1 MLTVKIL
8 LSALLVGGV
17 SVVGRR
23 WPALGG
29 VAAATPFVSVL
40 SLCFLYVETGDCRRA
55 SQFSVAAGAGAVA
68 SACALLALALLLRGG
83 VRFSVAL
90 AVAAG
95 ALVLVNLLLSRCLAR
110 GF

>member
-1 MLTVKIL
+1 MLIKVV

-29 VAAATPFVSVL
+29 VAAAVPFVSVL

-55 SQFSVAAGAGAVA
+55 SQFSAAASGGAVA
-68 SACALLALALLLRGG
+68 SACALLSLALLLRCNI
-83 VRFSVAL
+83 RFSVAL
-90 AVAAG
+90 AVAA
-95 ALVLVNLLLSRCLAR
+95 ATLILVNLLFSRLK
-110 GF
+110 FF